1 MRFDAVPIP
10 VDGVEEFFATA
21 PFVTR
26 VRRTFDAPPED
37 VWRVVSGD
45 RMWSWLPSVWGCRY
59 PQDITPTAGTVR
71 DFQMYIHS
79 WMVFAQH
86 EQIIH
91 LDAPHVMRYTAL
103 DATLPVF
110 GSWCEEYRVLP
121 ESDPGKATVDWTLAC
136 APRYLTNIPGSRIAI
151 RPVAAILKPIFW
163 FGLGGLAREL
173 PVRGPQRTG

>member
-10 VDGVEEFFATA
+10 VEGVEEFFATA

-26 VRRTFDAPPED
+26 VRRSFAAPPEE
-37 VWRVVSGD
+37 VWAVVSGD

-59 PQDITPTAGTVR
+59 PQDIVPAAGTVR

-91 LDAPHVMRYTAL
+91 FDAPRVMRYTAL

-110 GSWCEEYRVLP
+110 GSWCEEYRVVP
-121 ESDPGKATVDWTLAC
+121 EDDPGRATVDWTLAC
-136 APRYLTNIPGSRIAI
+136 APRYLTKIPGSRIAG
-151 RPVAAILKPIFW
+151 RSLSAVLKPVFW
-163 FGLGGLAREL
+163 FGLGGLNREL
-173 PVRGPQRTG
+173 PARGPSRRG